1 MYLDIV
7 IFAVIAAFLLH
18 RLRSVLGT
26 RHGDERQRPNPFTR
40 NPQDKNAAEAA
51 KVVDLHPDKMPA
63 RPAFDMAMAADVI
76 DEAANADGQVEEGLR
91 EIVAADATFDPHG
104 FVQGAQAAFGMVV
117 TAFAEGDKDTL
128 KGLLSPKLYSDF
140 ESAIKQREDA
150 GNTMEFELHRIVKA
164 SVVKARLAGTMAYV
178 TVDFDVEETTATRD
192 KDGNLVDGAPDRIIN
207 VEDIWTFSRDTRSD
221 DPNWTL
227 IETRSAD

>member
-26 RHGDERQRPNPFTR
+26 RHGDERQRPNPFTS
-40 NPQDKNAAEAA
+40 NPQDKNAVESS

-91 EIVAADATFDPHG
+91 EIAAADATFDPHG

-117 TAFAEGDKDTL
+117 TAFAEGDKETL
-128 KGLLSPKLYSDF
+128 KGLLSPKLYGDF
-140 ESAIKQREDA
+140 EAAINQREDA
-150 GNTMEFELHRIVKA
+150 GHTMEFELHRIVKA
-164 SVVKARLAGTMAYV
+164 SVIKARLAGTMAYV